1 MKTIQQ
7 DAVQLRVHLQLHQG
21 KTIPEVS
28 EMSSNLPEA
37 LEVYRATWLILIET
51 EISIEE
57 IDVQQ
62 TGLGLTG
69 PGNGRLT
76 KLLEMLFR

>member
-37 LEVYRATWLILIET
+37 LEVYRAAWLILIET

>member
-37 LEVYRATWLILIET
+37 LEVYRAAWLILIET

-69 PGNGRLT
+69 PGNGRLK